1 MNTIKDYIEAVN
13 RSLSLTEAKDAVCK
27 HCGCHFEKP
36 HKDCKCTH
44 AADDPTDD
52 CWVSPAEYK
61 KMQKES
67 VNESASMNVSMSG
80 DNASEVAELMKLMQN
95 AGMSDAGPVIKSL
108 DKDGDMDHDMDDHG
122 HDDHA
127 HDCGCDG
134 PCDCAEPE
142 GPVMALPMP
151 GKGPDMAKMR
161 DLVASAD
168 TEKKPAEEDY
178 ENEPDEEY
186 QNVDY
191 MTKDLSGGLNKQK
204 KMYAKAQDG
213 DNAMAVEE
221 LEKLSSSLKQA
232 YESFKSQ
239 YTENKKPDFL
249 DVDKDGDKE
258 EPMSKAAKDKKDAD
272 SEESKDEKGLSD
284 KQKKLPA
291 GLQKA
296 IANKNK

>member
-1 MNTIKDYIEAVN
+1 MKTIQDYINAVN
-13 RSLSLTEAKDAVCK
+13 KLMEAKDAVCK
-27 HCGCHFEKP
+27 HCGCHFDKP
-36 HKDCKCTH
+36 DAGCDCKH
-44 AADDPTDD
+44 DSSDPSDS
-52 CWVSPAEYK
+52 CWVSPADYK
-61 KMQKES
+61 AMQKES
-67 VNESASMNVSMSG
+67 VNESASMNISMSG
-80 DNASEVAELMKLMQN
+80 DSASEVAELMKLMQN

-122 HDDHA
+122 HDGHD

-151 GKGPDMAKMR
+151 RTGPDMAKIR
-161 DLVASAD
+161 DIVASAD
-168 TEKKPAEEDY
+168 VDEKPAEEDY
-178 ENEPDEEY
+178 ANEPDEEY
-186 QNVDY
+186 ANVDY

-232 YESFKSQ
+232 YDSFKTQ
-239 YTENKKPDFL
+239 YNEEKKKGKKPDFL

-258 EPMSKAAKDKKDAD
+258 EPMKKALKDK
-272 SEESKDEKGLSD
+272 EK
-284 KQKKLPA
+284 K
-291 GLQKA
+291 
-296 IANKNK
+296 